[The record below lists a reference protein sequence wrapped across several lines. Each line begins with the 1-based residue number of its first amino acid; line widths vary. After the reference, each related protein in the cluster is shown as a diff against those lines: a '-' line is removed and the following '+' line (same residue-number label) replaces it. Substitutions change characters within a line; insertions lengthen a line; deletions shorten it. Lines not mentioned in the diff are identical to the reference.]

1 MDKPLD
7 VSDLPPAGL
16 FSRRLARR
24 GLVLAPI
31 AAAIAYPFALMAF
44 HGAVTRQVNGG
55 TGLDGAEAV
64 FWFAVAFLLPLSCL
78 ALVATPAAITSAPAR
93 RAALAGLAAPPLFV
107 LTGVA
112 SGLLHSPIRDLWIWI
127 FAWIALGGVTAF
139 ADSAQARSP
148 PSARLRILHGVAAA
162 VILLYVA
169 FHLTNHLLGLFGPEL
184 HARVM
189 QMGRKVYRQPLIEPV
204 LVGLLLFQV
213 ASGLRMAWRWSAS
226 ALSLPR
232 AIQLG
237 SGAYLAA
244 FILAHMNSAFISA
257 RAVHGIDT
265 NWAWASGAPDGLLL
279 DAWNIRLVP
288 HYALGVFFVIA
299 HLFCGLR
306 AVLLAHQ
313 ANPVTVARIWGS
325 GLVLA
330 AIVSAAIIAAL
341 CGFRV

>member
-1 MDKPLD
+1 
-7 VSDLPPAGL
+7 
-16 FSRRLARR
+16 
-24 GLVLAPI
+24 
-31 AAAIAYPFALMAF
+31 
-44 HGAVTRQVNGG
+44 
-55 TGLDGAEAV
+55 
-64 FWFAVAFLLPLSCL
+64 
-78 ALVATPAAITSAPAR
+78 
-93 RAALAGLAAPPLFV
+93 
-107 LTGVA
+107 
-112 SGLLHSPIRDLWIWI
+112 LWIWI
-127 FAWIALGGVTAF
+127 FAWIAIGGVTAF
-139 ADSAQARSP
+139 AGSGSAQALSP
-148 PSARLRILHGVAAA
+148 PSTRLRILHGAAAA

-184 HARVM
+184 HTRVM
-189 QMGRKVYRQPLIEPV
+189 QMGRKVYRQTLIEPV

-213 ASGLRMAWRWSAS
+213 GSGLRMAWRWSAG
-226 ALSLPR
+226 ALTLPR

-288 HYALGVFFVIA
+288 HYALGVFFVIV

-313 ANPVTVARIWGS
+313 ANPATVARIWGS